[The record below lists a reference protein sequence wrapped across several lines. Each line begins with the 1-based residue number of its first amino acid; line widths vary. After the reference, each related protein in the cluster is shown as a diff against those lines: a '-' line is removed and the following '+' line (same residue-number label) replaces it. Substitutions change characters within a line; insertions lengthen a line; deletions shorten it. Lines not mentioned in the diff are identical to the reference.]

1 MRHKFKIILPDRSVF
16 KPKKNQMIIMNTEGI
31 VFLSEYFD
39 YAGWY
44 IQRLSAVIPAY
55 EVRFLPKTDEFGL

>member
-1 MRHKFKIILPDRSVF
+1 MRNKFKIILPDGSVY
-16 KPKKNQMIIMNTEGI
+16 KPKKNQMTIMNTEGI
-31 VFLSEYFD
+31 IFLSEHFD

-55 EVRFLPKTDEFGL
+55 KVRFLPKTDEFDL